1 MPSQRLVES
10 LIHIQQITDKL
21 AKSSKIKLT
30 KEEFLNL
37 ANSAYDKMT
46 SGLLVEKDVILR
58 KLCLNLYINNKR
70 APFLYLER
78 ALFYTYLKS
87 RKINYGADERT

>member
-46 SGLLVEKDVILR
+46 AGLLVEKDVILR

-70 APFLYLER
+70 A
-78 ALFYTYLKS
+78 LFYTYLKS